1 MQPKHTK
8 CLTTDCLYHQVKVH
22 GILSHLVDNIGR
34 VEKQNL
40 EIICQLEH
48 LQRQGKD
55 TYQKEDGKTNE
66 MRRHEKRRESRSR
79 LDCEAH
85 SSKKAQKEVNNQ
97 DMVGKLDKLGLDKY
111 YKMVSE
117 ELDWQK
123 QMQLPCT

>member
-1 MQPKHTK
+1 M
-8 CLTTDCLYHQVKVH
+8 H

>member
-1 MQPKHTK
+1 M
-8 CLTTDCLYHQVKVH
+8 H

-40 EIICQLEH
+40 EIILQLEH

-55 TYQKEDGKTNE
+55 TSQNEEGKTNE
-66 MRRHEKRRESRSR
+66 MRRHEKRKESGSR

-97 DMVGKLDKLGLDKY
+97 DMVGILDKLGLDKY